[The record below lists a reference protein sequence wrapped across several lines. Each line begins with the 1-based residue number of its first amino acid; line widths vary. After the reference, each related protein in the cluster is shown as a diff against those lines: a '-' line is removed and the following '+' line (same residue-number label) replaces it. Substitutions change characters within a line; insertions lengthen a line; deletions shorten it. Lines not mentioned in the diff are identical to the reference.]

1 MKNLNENHLQRIDQW
16 LGQYNTNHP
25 ENCITDEDRVFK
37 FFDNIINSEI
47 QFKDQTNKPSIREG
61 VKTAYSLLDCI
72 SHLAPFYKRKYE
84 QLLSPLTEGL
94 TFDIQEF
101 ESRQE
106 RNSNIGQGQ
115 VLETTLLI
123 NEWQKLTQTE
133 PTPDQEGP
141 FNSFVELLYQLRD
154 PEYRQ
159 NHHEL
164 LISRAIEMKQ
174 RMESN
179 IGQAADR
186 S

>member
-1 MKNLNENHLQRIDQW
+1 MKNLNENHLQLIDQW
-16 LGQYNTNHP
+16 LGLYNTNHP
-25 ENCITDEDRVFK
+25 EFRITDEDRVFK

-47 QFKDQTNKPSIREG
+47 QFKDQTNKTNIKEG
-61 VKTAYSLLDCI
+61 VKTAYSLLNCI
-72 SHLAPFYKRKYE
+72 SHLAPYYKRKYE
-84 QLLSPLTEGL
+84 QLLTQLTEGL

-106 RNSNIGQGQ
+106 RNSNIAQGQ

-133 PTPDQEGP
+133 PTSDQEGP
-141 FNSFVELLYQLRD
+141 FNSFVQLLYQLRD

-164 LISRAIEMKQ
+164 LISRAIEMNQ

-179 IGQAADR
+179 LGHAADR
-186 S
+186 L

>member
-1 MKNLNENHLQRIDQW
+1 MKNLNDNHLKLIDQW
-16 LGQYNTNHP
+16 LGHYNTNHS
-25 ENCITDEDRVFK
+25 EYRITDEDRVFK
-37 FFDNIINSEI
+37 FFDNIINSKI
-47 QFKDQTNKPSIREG
+47 QFKNQANKPSIKEG

-72 SHLAPFYKRKYE
+72 SHLAPYYKKKYE
-84 QLLSPLTEGL
+84 QLLTPLTEGL

-106 RNSNIGQGQ
+106 CNSNIGQGQ

-133 PTPDQEGP
+133 PTPDRDGP

-154 PEYRQ
+154 SEYRQ
-159 NHHEL
+159 NRHEL

-179 IGQAADR
+179 LGHAADR
-186 S
+186 L

>member
-1 MKNLNENHLQRIDQW
+1 MPPIIKNTRNCLHHL
-16 LGQYNTNHP
+16 L
-25 ENCITDEDRVFK
+25 K
-37 FFDNIINSEI
+37 
-47 QFKDQTNKPSIREG
+47 
-61 VKTAYSLLDCI
+61 
-72 SHLAPFYKRKYE
+72 
-84 QLLSPLTEGL
+84 L

-106 RNSNIGQGQ
+106 RNSSIRQGQ

-159 NHHEL
+159 NHEL

-174 RMESN
+174 RMEN
-179 IGQAADR
+179 NLGQAAGR